1 MVFCE
6 FVIAQKQSIL
16 GIFGSSFK
24 DILNSLLSPEII
36 KKRPYSNASIW
47 GTVCLLGGM
56 WQCVEIFLIATTV
69 GSGWDAIACEW
80 LNLEYC

>member
-1 MVFCE
+1 
-6 FVIAQKQSIL
+6 
-16 GIFGSSFK
+16 
-24 DILNSLLSPEII
+24 
-36 KKRPYSNASIW
+36 
-47 GTVCLLGGM
+47 M